1 MYFCWPSLGVCDLIW
16 VSRTSHLVRHICVP
30 VSIFAFEIN
39 HPFIWHALHLF
50 ISYSFSPVFILNYQ
64 SLILAILKSCRVCS
78 WLISISFIFINDG
91 NEALWTN
98 QDEKKNLM
106 EITSIFLDISN
117 LLKKNICK
125 ILIKNSFSCKKPWLI
140 SIYKVWVY
148 GFNHFTFLLKWYNYR
163 YRNTDYRTWTV
174 REKGLSLKFLHEI
187 PIFLALYLIIFNV
200 YCHWDVLAALLDEE
214 YILHV
219 ICVRILQRWQT
230 CYS

>member
-1 MYFCWPSLGVCDLIW
+1 MTFINFPLLPGTCHRIVYESKSVLFQKEKKTWVILYFRWHSLGVCDLIW
-16 VSRTSHLVRHICVP
+16 VSRTSHLIRHICVL

-50 ISYSFSPVFILNYQ
+50 ISYSFFPVFILNYQ

-117 LLKKNICK
+117 LLKKI
-125 ILIKNSFSCKKPWLI
+125 FA
-140 SIYKVWVY
+140 
-148 GFNHFTFLLKWYNYR
+148 
-163 YRNTDYRTWTV
+163 
-174 REKGLSLKFLHEI
+174 KF
-187 PIFLALYLIIFNV
+187 
-200 YCHWDVLAALLDEE
+200 
-214 YILHV
+214 
-219 ICVRILQRWQT
+219 
-230 CYS
+230 